1 MLLVYITMASQ
12 FESLLMPFIIMLT
25 IFPAFTGV
33 ILALWISGKSLD
45 MIGAL
50 GIVLLVGIV
59 VKNGIVLVDYINLM
73 RERGIA
79 LNEAIAI
86 SGQSR
91 MRPVLMTAFTTILG
105 MIPMATSNS
114 EGSEMWTTMGL
125 VVIGGLTV
133 STFVTLIV
141 VPVLY
146 GVFNRRGDIE
156 KKERERR
163 KFVFMN
169 IDLNEK

>member
-1 MLLVYITMASQ
+1 MMFITGQ
-12 FESLLMPFIIMLT
+12 NI
-25 IFPAFTGV
+25 
-33 ILALWISGKSLD
+33 D
-45 MIGAL
+45 MIGML
-50 GIVLLVGIV
+50 GLILLIGIV

-79 LNEAIAI
+79 LNEAIAL

-91 MRPVLMTAFTTILG
+91 LRPVMMTAFTTILG
-105 MIPMATSNS
+105 MIPMATSTS

-163 KFVFMN
+163 KFVFLN
-169 IDLNEK
+169 INLNEQ

>member
-1 MLLVYITMASQ
+1 MVGLLGLI
-12 FESLLMPFIIMLT
+12 LLI
-25 IFPAFTGV
+25 
-33 ILALWISGKSLD
+33 
-45 MIGAL
+45 
-50 GIVLLVGIV
+50 GIV

-73 RERGIA
+73 RERGIP
-79 LNEAIAI
+79 LSEAIAI

-91 MRPVLMTAFTTILG
+91 LRPVMMTAFTTILG

-114 EGSEMWTTMGL
+114 EGSEMWTTLGI

-146 GVFNRRGDIE
+146 GVLNRRSDNDRLE
-156 KKERERR
+156 KIRK

-169 IDLNEK
+169 IQLEEK